1 MLRRPLR
8 QPERTESLS
17 RNDIVVNLM
26 VFTRMQLMISL
37 VRKYPWQSAIMLS
50 ALLLAGVAEGI
61 GLSAL
66 LPLISIAIGEQT
78 GGTAGTFPGG
88 TGLDQAVT
96 KTLAAV
102 GLSPTLGVLLTVI
115 TLAIVL
121 KGVLLL
127 LARKRI
133 GYTVAQVA
141 TDLRLSLL
149 RALLVTKWEYYIRQP
164 IGVLTNAMAGETNRT
179 SKAYSCGITMVAI
192 LVQLTVYAC
201 VALLVSWRATLLALA
216 VGLFIVY
223 ILSRLVKK
231 ARRAGLRQTE
241 LMKSLVT
248 HLTDTLLSIKPLKA
262 MARESRADTL
272 LEKKTN
278 RLNKA
283 LQKQVLTNETLK
295 ASQEPLLIIFAA
307 MGLYAALT
315 YWHMTLARVMVL
327 TFLLVRVVKQVNK
340 IQEQYQQM
348 AILESAYWS
357 LQNTIQRA
365 EDAREPALGKEVPSL
380 HDAIRLEQVSF
391 AYDQEWVL
399 RDASFDFPSG
409 LLTAIVGPSGI
420 GKTTVVDLLIGLLR
434 PQEGEIFIDDL
445 PLAKV
450 NLKSWRKMIGYV
462 PQETLLLHDSILVNV
477 TLGDPNLNETDAEEA
492 LRAAGAWEFVTAMP
506 HGVRSTVG
514 ERGSILS
521 GGQRQ
526 RIAIARALAHKPKLL
541 ILDEPTSALDPDTEA
556 AICETLGQLRRRGIT
571 ILAISHQPTIMD
583 VADRAY
589 HLRDGKAFLVE
600 DNKVTSAHS
609 G

>member
-1 MLRRPLR
+1 MRLL
-8 QPERTESLS
+8 
-17 RNDIVVNLM
+17 
-26 VFTRMQLMISL
+26 ISL
-37 VRKYPWQSAIMLS
+37 ARKYPWQSVIMLLS
-50 ALLLAGVAEGI
+50 LLLAGVAEGI

-78 GGTAGTFPGG
+78 GVQGGTFAGG
-88 TGLDQAVT
+88 SGLERAVT
-96 KTLAAV
+96 ETLSAI

-127 LARKRI
+127 LAKKRI

-164 IGVLTNAMAGETNRT
+164 VGVLTNAIATEANRT
-179 SKAYSCGITMVAI
+179 SKAYSCGITMISLLMQALI
-192 LVQLTVYAC
+192 YAC
-201 VALLVSWRATLLALA
+201 VALLVSWRATLLAVA
-216 VGLFIVY
+216 AGLFLVY
-223 ILSRLVKK
+223 ILSHLVKK

-241 LMKSLVT
+241 LMKSLLT

-262 MARESRADTL
+262 MAREGRADAL

-283 LQKQVLTNETLK
+283 LRKEVQTNETLK
-295 ASQEPLLIIFAA
+295 ASQEPLLIVFAA
-307 MGLYAALT
+307 IGLYAALI

-327 TFLLVRVVKQVNK
+327 TFLLVRLVKQLNK
-340 IQEQYQQM
+340 VQEQYQQM

-357 LQNTIQRA
+357 LKETIHGAERA
-365 EDAREPALGKEVPSL
+365 HEPALGSEVPSL
-380 HDAIRLEQVSF
+380 NHGIRLDRVSF
-391 AYDQEWVL
+391 AYDQELVL

-409 LLTAIVGPSGI
+409 LFTAIVGPSGV
-420 GKTTVVDLLIGLLR
+420 GKTTVVDLLMGLLR

-462 PQETLLLHDSILVNV
+462 PQETLLLHDTILNNV
-477 TLGDPNLNETDAEEA
+477 TLGDPDLTEIDSEQA
-492 LRAAGAWEFVTAMP
+492 LRSAEAWEFVTAMP
-506 HGVRSTVG
+506 RGMHSTVG
-514 ERGSILS
+514 ERGSMLS

-526 RIAIARALAHKPKLL
+526 RIAIARALVHKPKLL
-541 ILDEPTSALDPDTEA
+541 ILDEPTSALDPESEE
-556 AICETLGQLRRRGIT
+556 AICKTLGQLRGKGIT

-589 HLRDGKAFLVE
+589 QLQNGKGFVVQDHKLA
-600 DNKVTSAHS
+600 SAHS